1 MTIADGRLVLAA
13 IAGIALAIV
22 LIVRGRLH
30 PFVALLCGAFV
41 IGPLGGLSP
50 MDTAK
55 AVQKGAGDILGN
67 IGLVVALGMALGTML
82 QLSDGAAGL
91 ARVMIGRAD
100 SPRAPWMCL
109 LVALVIGLPLFFET
123 GLVLLLP
130 IIASATT
137 DAQGS
142 ETKLRSDTKFGL
154 MLSALSGLSVVHALV
169 PPHPG
174 PLIAIG
180 ALGAN
185 LGRTLT
191 YGLLVAVP
199 TAILAGPVFAKVAAR
214 NVTLAMP
221 APLPKV
227 FEGHP
232 VPLARALMLVL
243 LPVILI
249 VAGQIVALLP
259 VSLASHLA
267 WVSVASNPV
276 LALLIACLAAL
287 PLLFGRRMREPA
299 VQEAIWLETMKPV
312 GAILLAIGAGG
323 ALKQVLVSTGF
334 AELLARF
341 ATSAALSP
349 ILLGWLVAVAIRLAT
364 GSATVATITAA
375 GVMTSAVATSG
386 VSAEWTVLAIGAGSL
401 FFSHVNDPGFWL
413 VKSYL
418 GIGTPTMFRTWS
430 AMETVISVVGLILVL
445 ALSHVL

>member
-1 MTIADGRLVLAA
+1 MIWADGRLVLAA

-41 IGPLGGLSP
+41 IGPLGGLSVL
-50 MDTAK
+50 DTAK
-55 AVQKGAGDILGN
+55 AVQKGAGDILGG

-91 ARVMIGRAD
+91 ARVMIGKAD
-100 SPRAPWMCL
+100 SPRAPWMSL

-130 IIASATT
+130 IIASAASGTQRR
-137 DAQGS
+137 DD
-142 ETKLRSDTKFGL
+142 TKLGL

-185 LGRTLT
+185 LGRTLGF
-191 YGLLVAVP
+191 GLIVAVP

-214 NVTLAMP
+214 NVTIAVP
-221 APLPKV
+221 APLPAV
-227 FEGHP
+227 FEGRHVP
-232 VPLARALMLVL
+232 VWRALLLVL
-243 LPVILI
+243 LPVMLI
-249 VAGQIVALLP
+249 VVGQVEALLP
-259 VSLASHLA
+259 ANLARHVTWL
-267 WVSVASNPV
+267 SVASNPV

-287 PLLFGRRMREPA
+287 PLLFGRRMGEA
-299 VQEAIWLETMKPV
+299 VVQEAIWLETMKPV
-312 GAILLAIGAGG
+312 GAILLSIGAGG

-334 AELLARF
+334 SELLSRF
-341 ATSAALSP
+341 ATSASLSP
-349 ILLGWLVAVAIRLAT
+349 ILLGWLVAVAIRLST

-375 GVMTSAVATSG
+375 GVMTSVVATSG
-386 VSAEWTVLAIGAGSL
+386 VSPEWTVLAIGAGSL

-418 GIGTPTMFRTWS
+418 GTDTPTMFRTWS
-430 AMETVISVVGLILVL
+430 VMETIISIVGLVLVL

>member
-1 MTIADGRLVLAA
+1 MIWTDGRLVLAA

-41 IGPLGGLSP
+41 IGPLGGLSVL
-50 MDTAK
+50 DTAK
-55 AVQKGAGDILGN
+55 AVQKGAGDILGG

-91 ARVMIGRAD
+91 ARVMIGKAD
-100 SPRAPWMCL
+100 SPRAPWMSL

-130 IIASATT
+130 IIASAASGTQRG
-137 DAQGS
+137 D
-142 ETKLRSDTKFGL
+142 DTKFAV

-180 ALGAN
+180 VLGAN
-185 LGRTLT
+185 LGRTLA

-214 NVTLAMP
+214 NVKIAVP
-221 APLPKV
+221 APLPPV
-227 FEGHP
+227 FEGRHVP
-232 VPLARALMLVL
+232 VWRALLLVL
-243 LPVILI
+243 LPVVLI
-249 VAGQIVALLP
+249 VVGQVEALLP
-259 VSLASHLA
+259 ADLARHVTWL
-267 WVSVASNPV
+267 SVASNPV

-287 PLLFGRRMREPA
+287 PLLFGRRMGEA
-299 VQEAIWLETMKPV
+299 IVQEAIWLETMKPV

-323 ALKQVLVSTGF
+323 SLKQVLVSTGF
-334 AELLARF
+334 SELLARF

-349 ILLGWLVAVAIRLAT
+349 ILLGWLIAVAIRLAT

-375 GVMTSAVATSG
+375 GVMTSVIATSG
-386 VSAEWTVLAIGAGSL
+386 VSPEWTVLAIGAGSL

-418 GIGTPTMFRTWS
+418 GTDTPTMFRTWS
-430 AMETVISVVGLILVL
+430 LMETIISVVGLVLVL
-445 ALSHVL
+445 GLSHVL